1 MAWSGD
7 HAMAISNCN
16 GGKPIEAKTES
27 TVNGERKVSRVVL
40 CSKGGDKAQALAG
53 LKQARD
59 KVASDP
65 GLSTE
70 IKSEV
75 LKQLD
80 AEIAKLS

>member
-1 MAWSGD
+1 M
-7 HAMAISNCN
+7 I
-16 GGKPIEAKTES
+16 
-27 TVNGERKVSRVVL
+27 

-65 GLSTE
+65 SLSGE